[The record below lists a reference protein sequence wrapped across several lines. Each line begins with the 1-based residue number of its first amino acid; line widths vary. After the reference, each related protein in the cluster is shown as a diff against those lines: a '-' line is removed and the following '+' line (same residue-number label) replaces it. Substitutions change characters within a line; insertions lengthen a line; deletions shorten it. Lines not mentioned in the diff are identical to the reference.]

1 MKALVC
7 KALGG
12 PDDLVIADLPDPVPG
27 AGEALVRMTLTAFNF
42 FDTLIIAGRYQTK
55 PELPFSPGAE
65 GVGVVEALGPGA
77 QGVRVGERVIVHRGY
92 GLARERVAVPADGL
106 TRVPDA
112 VTDEQAAG
120 LTVTYGTSL
129 HALKDRARVQPG
141 ETLAVLGA
149 SGGVGLAAVELG
161 ALLGARV
168 IACASAPDKLAAA
181 TAHGASETV
190 NYAEE
195 PLRDALKRLGG
206 AKGIDVV
213 YDPVG
218 GDLAEPALRS
228 LGWLGRYL
236 VVGFAAGEIPRV
248 PFNLML
254 LKGIDVQ
261 GVFWGAFIAR
271 EPAAHAQ
278 NQAQL
283 LAWVAEGRLKA
294 QAHGVY
300 PLEEAAAALHVLARR
315 EAKGKVLVRP

>member
-12 PDDLVIADLPDPVPG
+12 PDALVIEDLPDPVVGP
-27 AGEALVRMTLTAFNF
+27 GEAVVRMTLTAFNF

-55 PELPFSPGAE
+55 PALPFSPGAE
-65 GVGVVEALGPGA
+65 GVGVVEALGAGVEN
-77 QGVRVGERVIVHRGY
+77 VRVGERVIVHRGY
-92 GLARERVAVPADGL
+92 GLARARVAVPAAGL

-129 HALKDRARVQPG
+129 HALKDRAKVQPG
-141 ETLAVLGA
+141 ESLAVLGA

-161 ALLGARV
+161 ALMGARV

-195 PLRDALKRLGG
+195 NLRDALKRLGG
-206 AKGIDVV
+206 ERGIDVV

-271 EPAAHAQ
+271 DPAAHVA
-278 NQAQL
+278 NQTQL
-283 LAWVAEGRLKA
+283 LAWVAEGRLCA

-300 PLEEAAAALHVLARR
+300 DLEHAAEALHVLARR